1 MKGLYVCLVCRKF
14 LSSLSSII
22 NALFA
27 LSPLKFNSFRWCLWL
42 CPILMGRRCHLRFR
56 NCKAKKIH
64 QYKNGTK
71 LKMEEYFHC
80 AWWHVLVITH
90 EKMTVQINMF
100 LNLTFPFVFYLFFKN
115 VYLKCY
121 LTLTSL
127 NVYLLSLFSKYR
139 YEQQKKKRE
148 QQKKSAGEC
157 LP

>member
-1 MKGLYVCLVCRKF
+1 
-14 LSSLSSII
+14 
-22 NALFA
+22 
-27 LSPLKFNSFRWCLWL
+27 
-42 CPILMGRRCHLRFR
+42 
-56 NCKAKKIH
+56 
-64 QYKNGTK
+64 
-71 LKMEEYFHC
+71 
-80 AWWHVLVITH
+80 
-90 EKMTVQINMF
+90 MTVQINMF